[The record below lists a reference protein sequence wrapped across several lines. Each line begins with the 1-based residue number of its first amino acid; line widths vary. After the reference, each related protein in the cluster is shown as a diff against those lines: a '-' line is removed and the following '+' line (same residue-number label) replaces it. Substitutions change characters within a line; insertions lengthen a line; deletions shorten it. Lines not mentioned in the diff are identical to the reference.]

1 MCKHNENNGC
11 AKEKVKFMFGCLL
24 FVVAVGGVWEI
35 LKSQAPLDSVVVV
48 YNVKK
53 NIEYVVEVKD
63 PKNHEEVVVNENVE
77 EKVVVEEVKKEIE
90 NKSLKNEQ
98 AMEEFLGYL
107 KQIKSDVEGVS
118 DKEFVLDK
126 IKIDEKKEDVVN
138 DVSFKNGQIEVYDSD
153 KGIVDVII
161 EEKVDEVLDVISEE
175 KINEKV
181 NEKVNEEISVEV
193 VEEVIENHESLNNDV
208 VLEEVIENKE
218 ENSAD
223 VVVDIEN
230 ETVNLMENIITNP

>member
-53 NIEYVVEVKD
+53 NVEYVVEVKD
-63 PKNHEEVVVNENVE
+63 PKNHEEVVVNENVV
-77 EKVVVEEVKKEIE
+77 EKVKKEVE

-126 IKIDEKKEDVVN
+126 IKIDEKK
-138 DVSFKNGQIEVYDSD
+138 KMW
-153 KGIVDVII
+153 
-161 EEKVDEVLDVISEE
+161 
-175 KINEKV
+175 
-181 NEKVNEEISVEV
+181 
-193 VEEVIENHESLNNDV
+193 
-208 VLEEVIENKE
+208 
-218 ENSAD
+218 
-223 VVVDIEN
+223 
-230 ETVNLMENIITNP
+230 LMMFHLRMVR

>member
-24 FVVAVGGVWEI
+24 FVVAVGGVWEM

-53 NIEYVVEVKD
+53 NVEYVVEAKE
-63 PKNHEEVVVNENVE
+63 PEKHEIVNIEEN
-77 EKVVVEEVKKEIE
+77 VVVEDKKEIE

-181 NEKVNEEISVEV
+181 NEEISVEV

-218 ENSAD
+218 ENSAKD
-223 VVVDIEN
+223 TVEEEG
-230 ETVNLMENIITNP
+230 ETVNLMESIITNQ

>member
-1 MCKHNENNGC
+1 MCKHNENNSC

-53 NIEYVVEVKD
+53 NVEYVVEVKE
-63 PKNHEEVVVNENVE
+63 PKKHEEVVVNVNVE

-126 IKIDEKKEDVVN
+126 IKIDEKKEDAVN

-175 KINEKV
+175 KIKE
-181 NEKVNEEISVEV
+181 EVNEEISVEV

-218 ENSAD
+218 ENGAKD
-223 VVVDIEN
+223 TVEVEG
-230 ETVNLMENIITNP
+230 ETVNLMESIITNQ

>member
-53 NIEYVVEVKD
+53 NVEYVVEVKE
-63 PKNHEEVVVNENVE
+63 PEKHEEVVVNENVE

-107 KQIKSDVEGVS
+107 KQIKSNVEGVS

-181 NEKVNEEISVEV
+181 NEEISVEV

-218 ENSAD
+218 ENSAKD
-223 VVVDIEN
+223 TVEEEG
-230 ETVNLMENIITNP
+230 ETVNLMESIITNQ